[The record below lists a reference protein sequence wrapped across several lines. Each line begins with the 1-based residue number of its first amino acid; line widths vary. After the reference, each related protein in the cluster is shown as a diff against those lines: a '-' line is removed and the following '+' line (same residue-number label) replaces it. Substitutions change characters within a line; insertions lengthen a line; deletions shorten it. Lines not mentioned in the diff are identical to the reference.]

1 MSEYGPLGITNFIT
15 PYDLCILVLIHVHSS
30 QDNGIAVPTEVFLRL
45 ISPTRPSIEW
55 NPLLKDN
62 SNLRPS
68 SVVPPPILPIL
79 ENVIRMLLDDRDGN
93 KIALTLMGYLEA
105 INGLDSINRL
115 MMDLEK
121 NCLVNNYRS
130 MKVRT
135 TSTRRQMTRASFL
148 GTFLSTCIRKY
159 QFGDF
164 EMRETIWINL
174 QNFKTA
180 FKQTPLW
187 QQFKDNIHIQKV
199 KNCLL
204 ANDEISV
211 EDQQMVEFFQNFDDC
226 NDGNSKTMNEEINGT
241 LISIQHLQSIVNRQ
255 IVDWLNTTEFNSN
268 GRKEG
273 DITSYEEQRQLVF
286 DMLDTLSLNDAT
298 KFPLIFI
305 LKYLEAIKE
314 NSYQIALDSLHN
326 YFDYKSTGN
335 SQNYFHISLLSL
347 ATFHSSF
354 NECDAA
360 INSFEEA
367 TRIARENKDM
377 ETLNLIMIW
386 IINFIEVHPEYAN
399 RFYITV
405 EQIIKY
411 LKNSSDVED
420 ANIFSSAYK
429 FETLLS
435 MVKESKTADVSSSLL
450 KFMAITLQNVP
461 SQNFDLFQSLVDY
474 EMKFWKEQGYESI
487 SGVYEKFISQTSSSS
502 LRNHDSSV
510 INRDIKA
517 AFKALEEDDFSKVK
531 QYLLKSE
538 SLKLDYAQQINF
550 KYLRV
555 KYLIRTGDYDLS
567 MRLINQYIKECCE
580 EVADSNWR
588 FKFEIESI
596 NVLLL
601 CNVGIRGLPKI
612 MQLIDKY
619 KEIGNPLRCVILLL
633 KLCEVLV
640 QVGKGA
646 EAECLVSCNLST
658 ILEFPFIRKKTN
670 ELLKSISVEKDTD
683 VQMT

>member
-15 PYDLCILVLIHVHSS
+15 PYDLCILILIHVHCS
-30 QDNGIAVPTEVFLRL
+30 QDNGITVPTKVFLRL

-62 SNLRPS
+62 SNLQPTCA
-68 SVVPPPILPIL
+68 VPPPILPIL
-79 ENVIRMLLDDRDGN
+79 ENVIRILLDDKDGN
-93 KIALTLMGYLEA
+93 RMALTLMGYLEA

-115 MMDLEK
+115 MMDLQK
-121 NCLVNNYRS
+121 NCLVINYRS
-130 MKVRT
+130 MKIRT
-135 TSTRRQMTRASFL
+135 TMARRQITKASFL
-148 GTFLSTCIRKY
+148 GTFLSTCLRKY

-164 EMRETIWINL
+164 EVRETIWINL
-174 QNFKTA
+174 QNFKTV

-187 QQFKDNIHIQKV
+187 LQFKNNTHIQKV

-204 ANDEISV
+204 ANDNTSV
-211 EDQQMVEFFQNFDDC
+211 EDQQMMEFFQNFDNS
-226 NDGNSKTMNEEINGT
+226 NDGNSKTMNEEVYGT
-241 LISIQHLQSIVNRQ
+241 LISIHHLQSIVNWQ
-255 IVDWLNTTEFNSN
+255 IVNWLDI
-268 GRKEG
+268 KECNKKG
-273 DITSYEEQRQLVF
+273 DNEDDIVACGKKCQIVSDL
-286 DMLDTLSLNDAT
+286 LDTLSLNDAT
-298 KFPLIFI
+298 KFPLIYI
-305 LKYLEAIKE
+305 LKYLEAIKK
-314 NSYQIALDSLHN
+314 NSYQTALDSLHN

-420 ANIFSSAYK
+420 ASIFSNAYK

-435 MVKESKTADVSSSLL
+435 MVKESKSIDISNSLL

-461 SQNFDLFQSLVDY
+461 SQNTDLFQSLVGY
-474 EMKFWKEQGYESI
+474 EIKFWKELGYGSI
-487 SGVYEKFISQTSSSS
+487 SNVYEKFLFRTSSSS
-502 LRNHDSSV
+502 LRNHDSSI
-510 INRDIKA
+510 INQEIKA
-517 AFKALEEDDFSKVK
+517 AFKALEEEDFSKVR

-538 SLKLDYAQQINF
+538 SLKLDYDQKINL

-555 KYLIRTGDYDLS
+555 KYLIKIGDYDLS

-580 EVADSNWR
+580 EVTDSNWR

-596 NVLLL
+596 EVLLL
-601 CNVGIRGLPKI
+601 SNVGIRTLPKI
-612 MQLIDKY
+612 MQLIDRY
-619 KEIGNPLRCVILLL
+619 REIGNPFRCVILLL

-640 QVGKGA
+640 QVGKSI
-646 EAECLVSCNLST
+646 EAEYLMNCNLPT
-658 ILEFPFIRKKTN
+658 ILEFPLLKKKTY
-670 ELLKSISVEKDTD
+670 ELLKSFRIEEDI
-683 VQMT
+683 QMS

>member
-1 MSEYGPLGITNFIT
+1 MSKYGPLGITNFIT
-15 PYDLCILVLIHVHSS
+15 PYDLCILILIHAHCS
-30 QDNGIAVPTEVFLRL
+30 QDNGISVPTAVFLRL
-45 ISPTRPSIEW
+45 ISPTRPSLEW

-62 SNLRPS
+62 SNLRSS
-68 SVVPPPILPIL
+68 SVVPPPVLPIL
-79 ENVIRMLLDDRDGN
+79 DNIIRILLDDKDGN

-130 MKVRT
+130 MKTRT

-159 QFGDF
+159 QIGDF

-174 QNFKTA
+174 QNFKTV
-180 FKQTPLW
+180 FKHTPLW
-187 QQFKDNIHIQKV
+187 LRFKDNVHIQKV

-211 EDQQMVEFFQNFDDC
+211 EDQQMVEFFQHFNNG
-226 NDGNSKTMNEEINGT
+226 NDADSKTMNEENYGT

-255 IVDWLNTTEFNSN
+255 IVNWLDNTEFNLM
-268 GRKEG
+268 GQEE
-273 DITSYEEQRQLVF
+273 TSSTYEEQCGLVF
-286 DMLDTLSLNDAT
+286 DLLDTLSLNDAT

-314 NSYQIALDSLHN
+314 NSYQTALDSLHN

-420 ANIFSSAYK
+420 ANIFSNAYK

-435 MVKESKTADVSSSLL
+435 MVKESKTAEVSSSLL

-461 SQNFDLFQSLVDY
+461 SQNFDLFQSLVSY
-474 EMKFWKEQGYESI
+474 EVKFWKELGYESI
-487 SGVYEKFISQTSSSS
+487 SDVYEKFLSKTSSSS
-502 LRNHDSSV
+502 LRNYDSSI
-510 INRDIKA
+510 INQDIKV
-517 AFKALEEDDFSKVK
+517 AFKALEEDDFLKVK

-538 SLKLDYAQQINF
+538 SLKLDYDQKINL

-555 KYLIRTGDYDLS
+555 KYLVKIGDYDLS
-567 MRLINQYIKECCE
+567 MRLINQYVKECCE

-601 CNVGIRGLPKI
+601 SDVGIRSLPKI
-612 MQLIDKY
+612 IKLIDKY

-633 KLCEVLV
+633 KLCEVLI
-640 QVGKGA
+640 QVGKSM
-646 EAECLVSCNLST
+646 EAECLISCNLST
-658 ILEFPFIRKKTN
+658 ILEFPFVRKKTD
-670 ELLKSISVEKDTD
+670 ELLESLSVEEDRD